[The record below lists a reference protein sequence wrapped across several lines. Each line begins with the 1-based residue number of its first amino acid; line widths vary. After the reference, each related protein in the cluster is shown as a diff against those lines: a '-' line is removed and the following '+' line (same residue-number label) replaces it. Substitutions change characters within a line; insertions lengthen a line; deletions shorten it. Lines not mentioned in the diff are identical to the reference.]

1 MMRIIYKTKFY
12 CKFCKKDIPLDVYGT
27 DDSTSKENEFEKEVK
42 EWGEH
47 YHWIDCHRRCAL
59 CGELVVPGDLEL
71 LVNDGKIKI
80 HEKYQT
86 QTYERAH
93 KGQLLIVHEKCLQDK
108 KS

>member
-1 MMRIIYKTKFY
+1 MKVIYRTAFY
-12 CKFCKKDIPLDVYGT
+12 CKFCKRDISLDVYGN
-27 DDSTSKENEFEKEVK
+27 DESIVSQNNEFEKEVK

-59 CGELVVPGDLEL
+59 CGRLVVSGELEL

-80 HEKYQT
+80 HNDYQT

-93 KGQLLIVHEKCLQDK
+93 KGQLLIVHEKCLQDE